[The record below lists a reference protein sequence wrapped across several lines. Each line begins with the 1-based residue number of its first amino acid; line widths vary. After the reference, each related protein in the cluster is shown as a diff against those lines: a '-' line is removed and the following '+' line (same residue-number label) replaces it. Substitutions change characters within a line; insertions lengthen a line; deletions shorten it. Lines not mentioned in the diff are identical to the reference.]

1 MKTIKDAYKELNGVL
16 PGNYTKQEFLFIDT
30 SDDRYLVLHGRHHEE
45 QYQYICT
52 VEEFNN
58 CKPEKPVRDVVM
70 EHKVIDSHKE
80 LDMDIDWS
88 TTKYNFSLVHNLKNI
103 VKFLE
108 FKPRLTGDNE
118 CYKTSVS
125 STLFRVG
132 PWSIEE
138 RPQPILPTLTYTQAM
153 YDNGVLPSVGHSF
166 RVGNE
171 VESDSRIIN
180 FKGLEVE
187 VIGLSKLD
195 DDTVITFSHPTMGI
209 GCGVY
214 FESWVK
220 PLTPP
225 ITLIDGECYQFD
237 YHKGTFQGYFKLSTG
252 RLYHS
257 TGYYHESVC
266 TNIQPLILEV
276 K

>member
-118 CYKTSVS
+118 CYTTSVS

-132 PWSIEE
+132 PWSVVE
-138 RPQPILPTLTYTQAM
+138 RPQPILPTLTYTQEMA
-153 YDNGVLPSVGHSF
+153 DNGVLPIVGMECMFHSAGF
-166 RVGNE
+166 ND
-171 VESDSRIIN
+171 SDDWCVYHGKTLRGGYIIEY
-180 FKGLEVE
+180 K
-187 VIGLSKLD
+187 VINSDLTKVSSFD
-195 DDTVITFSHPTMGI
+195 DDLTTF
-209 GCGVY
+209 
-214 FESWVK
+214 K
-220 PLTPP
+220 PLTTP